1 MSTTWLNYHHL
12 YYFWRVARKGSLT
25 AAAKELRLAHP
36 TISAQLKTL
45 ESNLGA
51 KLFEKDGRKLKLTET
66 GQLAYRYA
74 NDIFALGEELV
85 GALEGRPPDGGRLFK
100 VGVTDIL
107 PKPIAYHFLEPALG
121 MAGVR
126 TMCFEGKPNS
136 LLERLAVHELDLV
149 LSDFPMGPQFTL
161 NAFSHLLGESSLTVF
176 GSVELAARYREGFPA
191 SLDGAPFLLQTDNT
205 SLRRLLNQWFAM
217 NKVHPRVVAE
227 FEDNELLK
235 EYGQRGGGVFAASSI
250 IDEHTLEHYKVEAI
264 GRLDGPRLRFY
275 AISPERRITNPAT
288 AAIVDSAQEGIW
300 G

>member
-1 MSTTWLNYHHL
+1 MPTTWLNYHHL
-12 YYFWRVARKGSLT
+12 YYFWRVARNRSLT
-25 AAAKELRLAHP
+25 AASKELRLAHP

-45 ESNLGA
+45 ERNLGK
-51 KLFEKDGRKLKLTET
+51 KLFEKEGRNLKLTET

-74 NDIFALGEELV
+74 NDIFGLGEELI

-107 PKPIAYHFLEPALG
+107 PKPIAYRFLEPALRTP
-121 MAGVR
+121 GVR

-161 NAFSHLLGESSLTVF
+161 NAFNHLLGESSLSAF
-176 GSVELAARYREGFPA
+176 GAPELAERYRDGFPA

-205 SLRRLLNQWFAM
+205 SLRRLLNQWFAV
-217 NKVHPRVVAE
+217 NEIHPQVVAE

-250 IDEHTLEHYKVEAI
+250 IDEHTLGHYKVERI
-264 GRLDGPRLRFY
+264 GKLDAARLRFY
-275 AISPERRITNPAT
+275 AISPERRITNPAV
-288 AAIVDSAQEGIW
+288 AAIVEAAHERIW